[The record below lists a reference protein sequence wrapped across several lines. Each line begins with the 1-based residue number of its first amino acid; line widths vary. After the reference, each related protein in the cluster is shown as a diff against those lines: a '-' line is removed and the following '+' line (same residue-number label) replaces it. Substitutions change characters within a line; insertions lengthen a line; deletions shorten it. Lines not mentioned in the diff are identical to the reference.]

1 MNTKGKKSKEIAQVF
16 KIDIKIHE
24 AMLTHDADRIK
35 EKRFFIQVKSDLDK
49 FCTGL
54 KKGAN
59 PKWSFA
65 QSLFSQNGVVEFKV
79 FEKSGLI
86 R

>member
-1 MNTKGKKSKEIAQVF
+1 MNAKVKKTKEITQVF

-24 AMLTHDADRIK
+24 AMLTHEPDSIK
-35 EKRFFIQVKSDLDK
+35 DKRFFIQVKSDLDK

-59 PKWSFA
+59 PKWNFA
-65 QSLFSQNGVVEFKV
+65 QSLFSHNGIVEFKV
-79 FEKSGLI
+79 LEKSGLI